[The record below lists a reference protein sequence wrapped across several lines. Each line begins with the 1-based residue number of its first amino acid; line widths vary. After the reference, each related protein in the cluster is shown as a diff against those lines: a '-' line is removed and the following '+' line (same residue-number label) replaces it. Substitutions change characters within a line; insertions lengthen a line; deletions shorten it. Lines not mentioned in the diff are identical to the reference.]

1 MTDRQTD
8 QPTDES
14 KSSTTMGH
22 CLFSYQPS
30 FIIYF
35 ILIHIL
41 TCLIFANSSQR
52 VHHGLNTNFIAWSW
66 SWLWKKGKGGV
77 DGDRVVMGE
86 KGWGYREVRRNP
98 NDNATDHCS
107 IDAQNLRFGADLFS
121 VIIIVNFKC
130 VIIGQWLQMI
140 RKTSIAVSIKM

>member
-1 MTDRQTD
+1 MTHPIILGNYDRPAN
-8 QPTDES
+8 QPTNQNPQ
-14 KSSTTMGH
+14 H

-86 KGWGYREVRRNP
+86 KG
-98 NDNATDHCS
+98 
-107 IDAQNLRFGADLFS
+107 
-121 VIIIVNFKC
+121 
-130 VIIGQWLQMI
+130 
-140 RKTSIAVSIKM
+140 